1 MPNLFATYQ
10 DDITF
15 LESLIN
21 QPNKNY
27 LLNIN
32 DRKIFIIRLKK
43 FLSLVG
49 NPQNKL
55 KFVHIAGTSGKGST
69 VTILQELISSTGLK
83 VGAYTSPYSTTA
95 IEKIKI
101 NNKLISGSD
110 LHNILHNIIKPA
122 LDKYIIKFPTE
133 PISYFE
139 AWMALALVYFA
150 KAKCDWVILEA
161 GLGGTHD
168 ASNVIPHPAITAI
181 TNIGLDH
188 TEILGNTK
196 EEIARDKAGIIKKSS
211 KFLTT
216 EKNVKLINIFKK
228 ICKTRQAKFTNLDN
242 LISNYKINNY
252 FDTPRQRDNLNLAL
266 NILDILNIKP
276 ANTQNIINN
285 FKLPC
290 RQEIIQTSPLVI
302 LDGAHNPDKINN
314 LIKFVAQQKYKKL
327 HLIIGFAEDKNTK
340 QALQKI
346 LPLADTLYITR
357 FLVPMRKAADLKK
370 LYTQSKAIKKIS
382 TQIFY
387 DPRDALKTALKSAN
401 KADLILIAGSF
412 YIAGE
417 LRKHWISEEKILKN
431 QSSYIQRALPK

>member
-1 MPNLFATYQ
+1 MPNLFTTYQ
-10 DDITF
+10 TDIDF

-43 FLSLVG
+43 FLSLVD
-49 NPQNKL
+49 NPQDKL

-69 VTILQELISSTGLK
+69 VTVLQELISSTGLK

-139 AWMALALVYFA
+139 TWLALALIYFVQQ
-150 KAKCDWVILEA
+150 KCDWVVLEA

-168 ASNVIPHPAITAI
+168 ASNVIPAPAVSAI

-196 EEIARDKAGIIKKSS
+196 EQIARDKAGIIKKSS

-216 EKNVKLINIFKK
+216 EKSKKLVTIFKK
-228 ICKTRQAKFTNLDN
+228 ICKAKKAKFIDLKNLVA
-242 LISNYKINNY
+242 NYEIKNY

-266 NILDILNIKP
+266 NILDVLNIKV
-276 ANTQNIINN
+276 NKTQKIINN

-290 RQEIIQTSPLVI
+290 RQEIIQKNPLVI
-302 LDGAHNPDKINN
+302 LDGAHNPDKIKN
-314 LIKFVAQQKYKKL
+314 LVEFIHKQSYNKL
-327 HLIIGFAEDKNTK
+327 YLILGFAEDKNTK

-346 LPLADTLYITR
+346 LPLADNLYLTR
-357 FLVPMRKAADLKK
+357 FLVPMRKAANLRD
-370 LYTQSKAIKKIS
+370 LYTQAKTIKKINIK
-382 TQIFY
+382 IFH
-387 DPRDALKTALKSAN
+387 DPYQALDIALSKSN
-401 KADLILIAGSF
+401 KKDLILIAGSF
-412 YIAGE
+412 YLAGE
-417 LRKHWISEEKILKN
+417 LRKYWISEESIINKHDKKN
-431 QSSYIQRALPK
+431 KK